1 MKASKNEIEIKGA
14 SLWMV
19 GKGKREDNRSDT
31 ENKKDNLKI
40 KANNTKAKTT
50 QIRTIY
56 AREEISF
63 NF

>member
-1 MKASKNEIEIKGA
+1 MKASKNEIEIKRV
-14 SLWMV
+14 SVWMV

>member
-1 MKASKNEIEIKGA
+1 MKASKNEIKRV
-14 SLWMV
+14 SVWMV